1 MAVKATF
8 VADFS
13 TFLAAIDKAEIKLAD
28 LNKGAEK
35 VGPTLNRMI
44 DQFSGRKL
52 IQEASL
58 MTIAIEK
65 AGGVA
70 QLTGKELEQAGN
82 KASAAA
88 DKMRKL
94 GYDVPPGLQKLA
106 DAAAHSDSAFVSF
119 GKHVLETAAGF
130 VAAEAI
136 WHAAT

>member
-35 VGPTLNRMI
+35 VGPTINRMV

-70 QLTGKELEQAGN
+70 QLTGKELEQVGN
-82 KASAAA
+82 KANEASE
-88 DKMRKL
+88 KMKRL
-94 GYDVPPGLQKLA
+94 GYEVPPGLQKIA
-106 DAAAHSDSAFVSF
+106 DAA
-119 GKHVLETAAGF
+119 KHTGGMF
-130 VAAEAI
+130 
-136 WHAAT
+136 